1 MRAGQ
6 RAGSENFAA
15 GGAAR
20 EFFAFRAAIPGRENR
35 PGRMTWPSSITSTRT
50 RGGGALGQSSATI
63 HLNMAE
69 HRFEKG
75 TGAGGR
81 GGAQDE
87 RQKPGEREG
96 FEIEHV

>member
-6 RAGSENFAA
+6 RAGPEGFAA
-15 GGAAR
+15 GGAAA
-20 EFFAFRAAIPGRENR
+20 EMLAFRAAIPGRENR
-35 PGRMTWPSSITSTRT
+35 PGCVTWPSSITSVRT
-50 RGGGALGQSSATI
+50 RGGGGLGQSSATI

-81 GGAQDE
+81 GGAKDE
-87 RQKPGEREG
+87 RQQPGEREG
-96 FEIEHV
+96 FEHGFS